1 MQPLNRAPAPANL
14 HIIKGRAQISGL
26 CSWHGELVG
35 FSQSQAVAASLLL
48 VVDQKSARQH
58 REWRSTREREG
69 SQNPWPPYRDSN
81 IGEEIIGARRGGI
94 RSRGRWLLTEDGEG
108 GYREEPPSQGHRV
121 PRQQRAAANGR
132 RGEEGG
138 GAAVCASAR
147 GGGRKVG
154 SSLALKGKSL
164 TKHQVHPRR
173 QEILLAHP
181 IPSFVW
187 SLSLNIKNMQ

>member
-94 RSRGRWLLTEDGEG
+94 RSRGRRLLTEDGEG
-108 GYREEPPSQGHRV
+108 GYREEPPSRGHRV
-121 PRQQRAAANGR
+121 PRAAANGR
-132 RGEEGG
+132 RREEEGW
-138 GAAVCASAR
+138 GAAPLSAR
-147 GGGRKVG
+147 ARQGRRE
-154 SSLALKGKSL
+154 
-164 TKHQVHPRR
+164 RR
-173 QEILLAHP
+173 
-181 IPSFVW
+181 
-187 SLSLNIKNMQ
+187 K